1 MPNATIVNFAAG
13 ETSPRSR
20 GRFDLD
26 WFRASCEKVLNWIPE
41 VSGPARYRSGFRHAA
56 ITRGGATARLIP
68 FQINRSQG
76 YQIEF
81 TAGKMRVYK
90 NNALLTVATTTV
102 TAITRAAQGV
112 LTVTS
117 AAALANDDEIIVTG
131 IVGMEE
137 LNGRQIKLADKSGS
151 TFKMKDPVS
160 GAYINT
166 TDFGT
171 YVSGGAVGEVY
182 EIDSPY
188 QEAELADIQFTQSST
203 TMYLAHIRYAP
214 RKLTVIADTFTL
226 TTYTRTN
233 DPFATTVSAVNITDL
248 RPIFVGEARRVGG
261 DATLTPGAVTGAG
274 VTFTASAAKFTSAD
288 VGKYIRVV
296 GATRYG
302 FALITGF
309 TSTTV
314 VTATISVDFD
324 ATTAIAAG
332 EWQIVTCE
340 TQITLASGSVVNT
353 TLNYAIAAVGGAT
366 TVNGNTYRLVPFET
380 DDASGAKR
388 YILRTV
394 ANVAVDSSA
403 YGVYTSGGTATPSST
418 QASLT
423 ITGIT
428 RGVETILTFAA
439 ASQINEDS
447 SYLFSGIVGTTELNG
462 QTYYLQAQSDGVHLV
477 TSAGAEV
484 DSSAWTAYVSDGIA
498 TLGPECPI
506 AVAFYESRLWFLGTN
521 QRPNSMFGSRAPDD
535 DGNTRYDDFT
545 GGTDDDH
552 ACFFALAPVNGQ
564 IDAISWGRGTA
575 KYLFVGTFGGP
586 FRVSGSGLDEA
597 ITPGSINVRQFDSF
611 GCEAALPAG
620 GSRIFWIQR
629 GGVALRTAYYD
640 VQVDELVTR
649 DMLVNAE
656 HIAESKLVRV
666 VLQSGRPDILWVV
679 RQDGTLAG
687 MTVSGAENVAGWHRQ
702 KPGDSGE
709 VLDASVALRTDRDDQ
724 LFIVA
729 RRTVGGVERCSV
741 EYLADAPTFP
751 DRDDFYTGPDNEE
764 ADEERYRNAVWR
776 RQEECIHLDS
786 VATYNGADR
795 GVAAEATLTISDPDA
810 EVDDSVTL
818 SASAAVFRAGDVGKE
833 IWIKPDRDTGE
844 GGGRAT
850 ITAYTDTTHVTA
862 TVDVVFDQTTA
873 AAGDWYF
880 ATDTIYGAW
889 HLEGQVV
896 GVVGD
901 GGVVSDGGLSDEEF
915 PQVDVENGV
924 ALLPQKVA
932 VAHVGIPYEGVLKSH
947 NLELTD
953 GRGPAQSKPRNISA
967 AFVRFLATMGVE
979 FGTDVYDLVKLDWRG
994 ERDKTDRP
1002 SPVFSGVKEITNRDG
1017 WSRPGETKHVIIRQ
1031 RLPLPAVVQFVE
1043 ARYDVSEANA

>member
-1 MPNATIVNFAAG
+1 MPNGTLVNFAAG

-26 WFRASCEKVLNWIPE
+26 WFKASCEKLLNWVPE
-41 VSGPARYRSGFRHAA
+41 VPGPARYRTGFRHMAL
-56 ITRGGATARLIP
+56 TRGGAVARIIP
-68 FQINRSQG
+68 FQLNRSQG
-76 YQIEF
+76 YDLEF
-81 TAGKMRVYK
+81 TGGKMRVYK
-90 NNALLTVATTTV
+90 DNALLTTAITTV
-102 TAITRAAQGV
+102 TGISAVGV
-112 LTVTS
+112 LTVAS
-117 AAALANDDEIIVTG
+117 AAALANDDEIIITG

-137 LNGRQIKLADKSGS
+137 LNGRQIKLSDKSGS
-151 TFKMKDPVS
+151 TFKMKDPVT
-160 GAYINT
+160 GAYIVT
-166 TDFGT
+166 AAFTA
-171 YVSGGAVGEVY
+171 YSSGGAVGKVY

-188 QEAELADIQFTQSST
+188 QTGELDDIQFTQSST
-203 TMYLAHIRYAP
+203 TMYLTHLRYAP
-214 RKLTVIADTFTL
+214 RKLTSIADAFTL

-248 RPIFVGEARRVGG
+248 RPVFVGEARRVGG

-274 VTFTASAAKFTSAD
+274 ITFTASAAKFTSAD

-296 GATRYG
+296 GATKYG

-314 VTATISVDFD
+314 VTATITVDFD

-332 EWQIVTCE
+332 GWQIVTCE
-340 TQITLASGSVVNT
+340 TQIILQSGSVVNT
-353 TLNYAIAAVGGAT
+353 SLNYAIASVGGAT

-428 RGVETILTFAA
+428 RGVETIITFAA
-439 ASQINEDS
+439 SSQINEDS
-447 SYLFSGIVGTTELNG
+447 AYLFSGIVGTTELNG

-477 TSAGAEV
+477 TSAGVEV

-498 TLGPECPI
+498 TLGAECPI

-521 QRPNSMFGSRAPDD
+521 QRPNSIFGSRAPDD
-535 DGNTRYDDFT
+535 DGNPRYDDFT

-586 FRVSGSGLDEA
+586 FRISGSGLDEA

-611 GCEAALPAG
+611 GCEAAQPAG
-620 GSRIFWIQR
+620 AGRIFWLQR

-656 HIAESKLVRV
+656 HIAESRLVRV
-666 VLQSGRPDILWVV
+666 VLQAGRPDVLWVV
-679 RQDGTLAG
+679 REDGMLAG

-702 KPGDSGE
+702 KLGGGGE
-709 VLDASVALRTDRDDQ
+709 VLDAAISLRTDLDDQ
-724 LFIVA
+724 LKIVA

-751 DRDDFYTGPDNEE
+751 DQDDFAGLGDDED
-764 ADEERYRNAVWR
+764 ADEALWRNAVWR
-776 RQEECIHLDS
+776 RQEEYIHLDS
-786 VATYNGADR
+786 AATYNGSDR
-795 GVAAEATLTISDPDA
+795 GVAAGATLTPSALTGAGI
-810 EVDDSVTL
+810 TL
-818 SASAAVFRAGDVGKE
+818 TASAAVFRAGDVGKE
-833 IWIKPDRDTGE
+833 IWVKPDRDTGV
-844 GGGRAT
+844 GIGRAT
-850 ITAYTDTTHVTA
+850 ITAYVSTTQVTA
-862 TVDVVFDQTTA
+862 TTDVDFNALTA
-873 AAGDWYF
+873 VAAGDWYF

-889 HLEGQVV
+889 HLEGEPV

-901 GGVVSDGGLSDEEF
+901 GAVVSDGGLSDEEF

-924 ALLPQKVA
+924 VLLPQKVA
-932 VAHVGIPYEGVLKSH
+932 VGHVGIPYEGVLKTH
-947 NLELTD
+947 NLELSN
-953 GRGPAQSKPRNISA
+953 GQGPAQSKPRNIVS
-967 AFVRFLATMGVE
+967 AFVRFLNTLGVE
-979 FGTDVYDLVKLDWRG
+979 FGTDVYDLEKVEWRTTK
-994 ERDKTDRP
+994 DKTDRP
-1002 SPVFSGVKEITNRDG
+1002 SPVFSGIKEITNKDI
-1017 WSRPGETKHVIIRQ
+1017 WSQPGETKHVIVRQ
-1031 RLPLPAVVQFVE
+1031 RLPLPAVVQFIE
-1043 ARYDVSEANA
+1043 GRYETSEGNN